1 MDPYQTSRAAADH
14 YGRQNQ
20 PVHTADRPSRTL
32 GGMLGSLPRSVKKAS
47 TVQKV
52 VGGALLAFGVGLL
65 ISRKAGSKSTA
76 ASAPAEAL
84 HELLLFVNDRIAG
97 YERAV
102 EHSQDAE
109 LRGYYKQLV
118 SQSQQFAGQLNS
130 YLTQAGSER
139 ETSTTAKGKLYR
151 AFMDAGAAVTGH
163 DEAAILAANIH
174 GEQWALK
181 AYVEALADPTLT
193 GAARLEVSRQH
204 GLSQETLKRLEK
216 LAEKAK

>member
-1 MDPYQTSRAAADH
+1 MDPYQSSRAAADH
-14 YGRQNQ
+14 YARNTQ
-20 PVHTADRPSRTL
+20 PAKYARRSRTL
-32 GGMLGSLPRSVKKAS
+32 GGLLGGLSKAS

-65 ISRKAGSKSTA
+65 LSRKAKALNA
-76 ASAPAEAL
+76 ATPSPSADAL

-118 SQSQQFAGQLNS
+118 SQSQQFAGQLNNF
-130 YLTQAGSER
+130 LTLEGSPR
-139 ETSTTAKGKLYR
+139 ETSTTTKGKLYR
-151 AFMDAGAAVTGH
+151 AFMDATATITGH
-163 DEAAILAANIH
+163 SEAAILAANIH
-174 GEQWALK
+174 GEQWAIK
-181 AYVEALADPTLT
+181 AYVEALADHTLT

-216 LAEKAK
+216 LAEKPE

>member
-14 YGRQNQ
+14 YARNTQ
-20 PVHTADRPSRTL
+20 PARYARRSGTL
-32 GGMLGSLPRSVKKAS
+32 GGLLGGIGKAS

-65 ISRKAGSKSTA
+65 LSRKAKTLGTA
-76 ASAPAEAL
+76 TPSAPAEAL
-84 HELLLFVNDRIAG
+84 HELLLFVNDRVAG

-118 SQSQQFAGQLNS
+118 SQSQQFAGQLNT

-139 ETSTTAKGKLYR
+139 ETSTTVKGKLYR
-151 AFMDAGAAVTGH
+151 AFMDAGATLTGH
-163 DEAAILAANIH
+163 DDAAILAANIH
-174 GEQWALK
+174 GETWAFK
-181 AYVEALADPTLT
+181 AYTEALADPTLT
-193 GAARLEVSRQH
+193 GAARLEVARQH

-216 LAEKAK
+216 LAEKAE

>member
-14 YGRQNQ
+14 YSRHNR
-20 PVHTADRPSRTL
+20 PTHAAHRPSGTL
-32 GGMLGSLPRSVKKAS
+32 GGLLGGLSKTS

-65 ISRKAGSKSTA
+65 LSRKMGSTSTA
-76 ASAPAEAL
+76 PGTSAEAL

-102 EHSQDAE
+102 EHSQDTE

-118 SQSQQFAGQLNS
+118 SQSQQFAGQLNT
-130 YLTQAGSER
+130 YLTQAGAER
-139 ETSTTAKGKLYR
+139 QTSTTAKGKLYR
-151 AFMDAGAAVTGH
+151 AFMDATAALTGH

-174 GEQWALK
+174 GEQWADK

-204 GLSQETLKRLEK
+204 NLSQDTLKRLQK
-216 LAEKAK
+216 LAEKAE

>member
-1 MDPYQTSRAAADH
+1 MDPYQASRAAADH
-14 YGRQNQ
+14 YGRQNR
-20 PVHTADRPSRTL
+20 PVHNAHRRSGTL
-32 GGMLGSLPRSVKKAS
+32 GGLLGGLSKAG
-47 TVQKV
+47 TMQKV

-65 ISRKAGSKSTA
+65 LSRKMGRKTPA

-118 SQSQQFAGQLNS
+118 SQSQQFAGQLNT

-151 AFMDAGAAVTGH
+151 AFMDATATLTGH

-193 GAARLEVSRQH
+193 GAARLEVARQH
-204 GLSQETLKRLEK
+204 GLSQETLKRLQK
-216 LAEKAK
+216 LAEKSE